1 MNAWCWVKFV
11 ASIPHYLQV
20 NAYTTPPPIL
30 RVGGLNKYDVDK
42 PYASINEILYN
53 WLYEHQRR

>member
-11 ASIPHYLQV
+11 DSIPHYLQV
-20 NAYTTPPPIL
+20 NVYATPPPIL
-30 RVGGLNKYDVDK
+30 RLGGLNKYDVDK

-53 WLYEHQRR
+53 RLYEY